1 MKAFAVMSA
10 KRWAPLP
17 DVPTMNEVG
26 LDMLWSFWHGL
37 WGPKGMPQPVV
48 AALNAAV
55 ARAFDDPV
63 VAKRISDLGMT
74 LPAPGERTPQAL
86 ATYHKAEVDKWW
98 PIIKA
103 ANIKMN

>member
-1 MKAFAVMSA
+1 VMSA
-10 KRWAPLP
+10 ARWAPLP

-37 WGPKGMPQPVV
+37 WGPKNMPKDVV
-48 AALNAAV
+48 TAINAAV
-55 ARAFDDPV
+55 AKAFDDPA
-63 VAKRISDLGMT
+63 VAKRVSDLGMT
-74 LPAPGERTPQAL
+74 IPAGNQRSPLAL
-86 ATYHKAEVDKWW
+86 EQYHKEEVDKWW